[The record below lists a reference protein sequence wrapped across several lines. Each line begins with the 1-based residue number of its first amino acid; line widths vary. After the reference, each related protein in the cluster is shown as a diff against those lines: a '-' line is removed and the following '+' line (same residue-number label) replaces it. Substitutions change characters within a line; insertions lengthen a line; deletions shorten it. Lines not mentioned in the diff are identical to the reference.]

1 MLPNGENFRH
11 FAKLSKFK
19 LILLVSLYSA
29 SFTTGPLLTDETE
42 AIINFLEEHPGDD
55 FSPILESDKYLKVN
69 SQAARKRR
77 LREILNRIQSIP
89 QEYWDFYLRLTP
101 KDEKNMFMYYV
112 CMKYYPLVRD
122 FHLDVILSKW
132 RLLDVSYSKDEVL
145 RFLTRASMQHPEVD
159 EWKESTRK
167 KVVQVLT
174 LMLKETGIISNNKL
188 RLVFLPDTFW
198 LFFIEHGE
206 GWFLEAMFLT
216 REQRDLLYKK
226 AGL

>member
-1 MLPNGENFRH
+1 M
-11 FAKLSKFK
+11 
-19 LILLVSLYSA
+19 SLYSA

-42 AIINFLEEHPGDD
+42 AIIDFLDEHPGDD
-55 FSPILESDKYLKVN
+55 YALILESDKYLKVN

-77 LREILNRIQSIP
+77 LREILNRVQSVAKD
-89 QEYWDFYLRLTP
+89 YWNFYLRLSG
-101 KDEKNMFMYYV
+101 KDEKNVFMYYI
-112 CMKYYPLVRD
+112 CMKYYPLIRD
-122 FHLDVILSKW
+122 FHFEVVLSKW
-132 RLLDVSYSKDEVL
+132 RLMDATYSKDEVF
-145 RFLTRASMQHPEVD
+145 RFLTRSSIQHPEVD

-174 LMLKETGIISNNKL
+174 LMLKEAGIVSNNKL
-188 RLVFLPDTFW
+188 RLVFLSDTFW

-206 GWFLEAMFLT
+206 GWFLEAMFLS